1 MAETCPHCSR
11 DRKSEIAVWPRGTLL
26 GALREK
32 APRHLPASGAG
43 GCRSPSA
50 SRDQQLRPCHPWLM
64 TTRPPP
70 QGSVSQ
76 FVVLRTQVFRFRTH
90 PSPSRPSLVVIT
102 STKTLSQTRPQPREL
117 EDRPSTCVSWGSP
130 STHGRKREKIGPLA
144 KPRLKKTSTIL

>member
-1 MAETCPHCSR
+1 MWIETAETCPHCSR
-11 DRKSEIAVWPRGTLL
+11 DRRSEIVVWPRGTLL

-32 APRHLPASGAG
+32 APRHLSASGVG

-50 SRDQQLRPCHPWLM
+50 SCNQQLHPCHPWLV

-70 QGSVSQ
+70 RGSVSQ

-90 PSPSRPSLVVIT
+90 PSP

-130 STHGRKREKIGPLA
+130 STHGRKREKIGLLA
-144 KPRLKKTSTIL
+144 KSRLKKTSAIL